1 MNYCKE
7 LNHAMGLEKQIAEMA
22 YPTYWEN
29 NRDGRPALWYSDH
42 DFENVFGP
50 LFVIHRNY
58 IAVPTDHCMNKMN
71 EYDRETVKD
80 FNKYKKSLKKLFPN
94 TQFKKEL
101 EVKQKE
107 VIKMNI
113 KESEDYLRSLKS
125 NVANVAYEFNKP
137 LIKVI
142 NETKGKLDP
151 DCRSVYDFDLSVHG
165 FKSGKHLASEIKET
179 INQLLSD
186 PVEENEDY
194 VVSLMHRRYKDANPN
209 VSIHFVDMHKMVHDR
224 EEAEMR
230 HAFELALEDVIGDI
244 ERSFK

>member
-29 NRDGRPALWYSDH
+29 NRDGRPTLWYSDH

-94 TQFKKEL
+94 TQFKEEL
-101 EVKQKE
+101 EVK
-107 VIKMNI
+107 
-113 KESEDYLRSLKS
+113 
-125 NVANVAYEFNKP
+125 
-137 LIKVI
+137 
-142 NETKGKLDP
+142 
-151 DCRSVYDFDLSVHG
+151 
-165 FKSGKHLASEIKET
+165 
-179 INQLLSD
+179 
-186 PVEENEDY
+186 
-194 VVSLMHRRYKDANPN
+194 
-209 VSIHFVDMHKMVHDR
+209 
-224 EEAEMR
+224 
-230 HAFELALEDVIGDI
+230 
-244 ERSFK
+244 